1 MSLSYLKKCIIEML
15 INKATFGDPFTLA
28 SLKVNQQRMSVLIG
42 ILGYQAERYSFFIE
56 LVFQRIHLPT
66 HFLAKSS
73 VFQNTIKALH
83 LEKFHL

>member
-42 ILGYQAERYSFFIE
+42 ILGYQAERYSFFYRVSISKD
-56 LVFQRIHLPT
+56 T
-66 HFLAKSS
+66 ST
-73 VFQNTIKALH
+73 NTFSCKKLSFPKYDKGIAS
-83 LEKFHL
+83 